1 MCDSDERD
9 DCACKC
15 AIVMGNINMNVYIAK
30 CVIVMGEMSVL
41 INYNSDW

>member
-9 DCACKC
+9 ECADKC
-15 AIVMGNINMNVYIAK
+15 AIAMGNMNVYITK

-41 INYNSDW
+41 INVQ